1 MGILDKV
8 LGNGAKGVIEGV
20 ANTVDKFVHTK
31 DEAEKLKAELEMEI
45 TKRWQADASG
55 DSWLSKNVRP
65 LSLVSVLV
73 IFYAMLLLDGN
84 VGEFSINN
92 AYLPIYNQLLL
103 AIVSGYFIV
112 RTVDKRTKK

>member
-65 LSLVSVLV
+65 LSLVAVLLV
-73 IFYAMLLLDGN
+73 FFVLLFADGN
-84 VGEFSINN
+84 IGEFSVNE
-92 AYLPIYNQLLL
+92 AYLPIYNSLLIT
-103 AIVSGYFIV
+103 IVGGYFAV
-112 RTVDKRTKK
+112 RTIDKRTKK